1 MHANDPDMA
10 DEWEK
15 KKKKESLSAA
25 QAKAAHDKFKKTGE
39 LPPHLKKLVK
49 KIKKFEKDAKVKN
62 IVVPGLEWMSK
73 IKESLAE
80 TERDYKDEYKK
91 FQSSTKAKKYRAELN
106 KYNRKKG
113 TYGNGDGKDASHKG
127 GKIVGFE
134 SQSKNRGRAEK
145 SRLKKESRNKELTEK
160 DLMNFL
166 MKRFKFNKKKA
177 IDTMKKAGFDTSM
190 LKKENAR
197 QEIEEYVDGILDG
210 MGDDFMVNEDKECM
224 CEACWKGYEKKGM
237 KTMFGKKYP
246 NCVKKTKKEDVN
258 ERKFN
263 HKKAGDD
270 YMGGVNSPKGDTEMF
285 SNKKGQYY
293 IWVKPKGKKAKY
305 IDLPKRIKNRSDAD
319 SFHDRIKKT
328 MGESVNEAKIQIKG
342 VGTYDDKTLY
352 KKILDMTKSLQS
364 LAKRGQWSKSSEN
377 SIKMLGRLWGA
388 YSDYVRN
395 NESVNEGPDKDLFKK
410 LGKIQ
415 NDIYKLL
422 NNYKSKANVPAISRS
437 FMIGLQNQLK
447 KDKMIESKT
456 SDMMKA
462 VRKGGTSGPWD
473 IIISKNNKIVK
484 RVSVKNLKEIPAEM
498 NDVKKAFP
506 NHKIGIES
514 KGGKIVYRESVTEMN
529 EPMFKITYKDSV
541 GRKKTDIMRA
551 KNHNLAKRDFNAS
564 NKGRGFKILKVV
576 KESID
581 EGSCGYGIDG
591 QLGNEPAG
599 PHLMKKKKKK
609 KDEASL
615 GSMMSKKVGKHRGT
629 RDKGE
634 IAKIL
639 KLLIKRGN
647 KKKDAMDMIA
657 KNYDKVSKSYRRA
670 TPAKKAEIL
679 SSLQEAVKLKGKSKG
694 TISHVGMPKA
704 SKGVEK
710 LFKIVD
716 GGFGK
721 VGGQTVDS
729 MSANLFKQIYDKASD
744 DIKMKLN
751 KKNEKQLVMI
761 ISKMW
766 NKFGKNVSIGSSI

>member
-1 MHANDPDMA
+1 MPSVSKNQQKFMGIVRSIQKGEQPAGKFSKDA
-10 DEWEK
+10 QKTAK
-15 KKKKESLSAA
+15 KMKKSSVKKYAKTKHDDLPVKKESTAA
-25 QAKAAHDKFKKTGE
+25 YKKSLEKIARDKQLKTISKKDKAMLMKIAK
-39 LPPHLKKLVK
+39 
-49 KIKKFEKDAKVKN
+49 
-62 IVVPGLEWMSK
+62 MM
-73 IKESLAE
+73 KED
-80 TERDYKDEYKK
+80 RDYKDEYKK
-91 FQSSTKAKKYRAELN
+91 FQSSTKSKKYRAELN

-246 NCVKKTKKEDVN
+246 NCVKKTKKESV
-258 ERKFN
+258 
-263 HKKAGDD
+263 
-270 YMGGVNSPKGDTEMF
+270 TE
-285 SNKKGQYY
+285 
-293 IWVKPKGKKAKY
+293 V
-305 IDLPKRIKNRSDAD
+305 
-319 SFHDRIKKT
+319 
-328 MGESVNEAKIQIKG
+328 KIQVKG

-462 VRKGGTSGPWD
+462 VRKGGTSGPWN

-514 KGGKIVYRESVTEMN
+514 KGGKIVYR
-529 EPMFKITYKDSV
+529 
-541 GRKKTDIMRA
+541 
-551 KNHNLAKRDFNAS
+551 
-564 NKGRGFKILKVV
+564 
-576 KESID
+576 ESID

-710 LFKIVD
+710 LFKIAD
-716 GGFGK
+716 SGFGK

-744 DIKMKLN
+744 DIKLKIN

>member
-1 MHANDPDMA
+1 MPSVSKNQQKFMGIVRSIQKGEQPAGKFSKDA
-10 DEWEK
+10 QKAAK
-15 KKKKESLSAA
+15 KMKKSSVKKYAKTKHDDLPLKKE
-25 QAKAAHDKFKKTGE
+25 
-39 LPPHLKKLVK
+39 
-49 KIKKFEKDAKVKN
+49 
-62 IVVPGLEWMSK
+62 
-73 IKESLAE
+73 
-80 TERDYKDEYKK
+80 ERDYKDEYKK
-91 FQSSTKAKKYRAELN
+91 FQSSTKSKKYRAELN

-145 SRLKKESRNKELTEK
+145 SRLKKEAKTTSIEAKE
-160 DLMNFL
+160 LMNFL

-190 LKKENAR
+190 LKKENIR

-210 MGDDFMVNEDKECM
+210 MGDEFMVNEDKECM

-237 KTMFGKKYP
+237 KTMFGKRYP
-246 NCVKKTKKEDVN
+246 NCVKKTKKEDV
-258 ERKFN
+258 
-263 HKKAGDD
+263 
-270 YMGGVNSPKGDTEMF
+270 T
-285 SNKKGQYY
+285 
-293 IWVKPKGKKAKY
+293 
-305 IDLPKRIKNRSDAD
+305 
-319 SFHDRIKKT
+319 
-328 MGESVNEAKIQIKG
+328 EAKIQVKG
-342 VGTYDDKTLY
+342 VGVYDDKTLY
-352 KKILDMTKSLQS
+352 KKILDMTKSLQT

-456 SDMMKA
+456 SNMMKA

-506 NHKIGIES
+506 NHKVGIES
-514 KGGKIVYRESVTEMN
+514 KGGKIVYR
-529 EPMFKITYKDSV
+529 
-541 GRKKTDIMRA
+541 
-551 KNHNLAKRDFNAS
+551 
-564 NKGRGFKILKVV
+564 
-576 KESID
+576 ESID

-609 KDEASL
+609 KDEVSL
-615 GSMMSKKVGKHRGT
+615 GGRMSKKISKHRGT

-710 LFKIVD
+710 LFKIAD
-716 GGFGK
+716 SGFGK

-744 DIKMKLN
+744 DIKLKLN

>member
-1 MHANDPDMA
+1 
-10 DEWEK
+10 
-15 KKKKESLSAA
+15 
-25 QAKAAHDKFKKTGE
+25 
-39 LPPHLKKLVK
+39 
-49 KIKKFEKDAKVKN
+49 
-62 IVVPGLEWMSK
+62 
-73 IKESLAE
+73 
-80 TERDYKDEYKK
+80 
-91 FQSSTKAKKYRAELN
+91 
-106 KYNRKKG
+106 
-113 TYGNGDGKDASHKG
+113 
-127 GKIVGFE
+127 
-134 SQSKNRGRAEK
+134 
-145 SRLKKESRNKELTEK
+145 
-160 DLMNFL
+160 
-166 MKRFKFNKKKA
+166 
-177 IDTMKKAGFDTSM
+177 
-190 LKKENAR
+190 
-197 QEIEEYVDGILDG
+197 
-210 MGDDFMVNEDKECM
+210 
-224 CEACWKGYEKKGM
+224 
-237 KTMFGKKYP
+237 MFGKRYP

-270 YMGGVNSPKGDTEMF
+270 YMGGFNSSKGDTEMF
-285 SNKKGQYY
+285 ADKKGRYY

-305 IDLPKRIKNRSDAD
+305 IDLPKRVKNRSNAD

-342 VGTYDDKTLY
+342 VGVYDDKTLY

-456 SDMMKA
+456 SNMMKA

-506 NHKIGIES
+506 NHKVGIES
-514 KGGKIVYRESVTEMN
+514 KGGKIVYR
-529 EPMFKITYKDSV
+529 
-541 GRKKTDIMRA
+541 
-551 KNHNLAKRDFNAS
+551 
-564 NKGRGFKILKVV
+564 
-576 KESID
+576 ESID

-609 KDEASL
+609 KDEVSL
-615 GSMMSKKVGKHRGT
+615 GGRMSKKISKHRGT

-710 LFKIVD
+710 LFKIAD
-716 GGFGK
+716 SGFGK

-744 DIKMKLN
+744 DIKLKLN